1 MEDPK
6 ESTKKTILTKMR
18 SASGRIQDQN
28 KKLILFLC
36 TSNEQSKNES
46 EKMIAFIIA
55 SKRVKYTGKHLT
67 KEVQNLF
74 SEHYKTLKETKE
86 DPIFGKNPMF
96 MDWKI
101 RHC

>member
-1 MEDPK
+1 
-6 ESTKKTILTKMR
+6 MR

-46 EKMIAFIIA
+46 EKIA
-55 SKRVKYTGKHLT
+55 SKRIKYTGKHLT

-86 DPIFGKNPMF
+86 DPLIGKNPRF